1 MPIDDAPRAPEAPLF
16 LTVEEA
22 AALLRISKR
31 TLYRLIAA
39 RRIPHRR
46 IGRSLRL
53 EQHELLTWLIL
64 SAK

>member
-1 MPIDDAPRAPEAPLF
+1 MPVDEAPRPPEALVF

-22 AALLRISKR
+22 AALLRISPR

-39 RRIPHRR
+39 RRIPPRR

-53 EQHELLTWLIL
+53 EQHELLTWLL
-64 SAK
+64 PPAP